1 MNYSENPVLQGVH
14 HVWLREVRHA
24 IKFETPCIL
33 GLTLSKVRVDKGSA
47 EQRQFCRFGPKIF
60 LWRRRREGTIW
71 WLFSSKGTETPLLV
85 FGGESFIVTPM
96 SLKIAIAQIN
106 ATVGDLAANASRI
119 LDFARRAQAQGA
131 DLLLTPEL
139 VLCGYP
145 PEDLLLRE
153 DFYAACEHELD
164 LLAAEL
170 PDISVLVG
178 HPETKNGCSFNAAT
192 LISNGVRV
200 ATYHKQRLPNYEV
213 FDEERYFESGDAP
226 CVVTIKGVRCG
237 INICADVW
245 EAGAAD
251 RARESGA
258 ELLLVLNASPYHIGK
273 QARRAEVVR
282 ERIAATGLPVIYA
295 NLVGGQDELV
305 FDGGSFALD
314 SNGDVR
320 CQLPKF
326 EEALVVVDI
335 EGGELQTGVIVEEKC
350 IEAEVYQALVLGV
363 RDYLGKNGFPGAIIG
378 LSGGIDSAL
387 TLCVAVDALGADKV
401 RAVMMPSP
409 YTAEISLADSREM
422 IRLLGVRY
430 DEIGIEPAM
439 RTFEAMLA
447 EEFAG
452 LPADTTEE
460 NLQARIRGMV
470 LMALSNK
477 TGSLV
482 LTTGNKSEMAVG
494 YCTLYGD
501 MAGGFA
507 VIKDIAKTLVYRL
520 SNWRNTV
527 SYAIPERIITR
538 PPSAELKPGQTDQD
552 SLPPYDVLDAIIEAY
567 MENDLSPREL
577 IAKGYAEADVRRVV
591 RLLRISEYK
600 RRPAPVGIRVTHRG
614 FGKDWRYPITNRYR
628 DPY

>member
-1 MNYSENPVLQGVH
+1 M
-14 HVWLREVRHA
+14 
-24 IKFETPCIL
+24 T
-33 GLTLSKVRVDKGSA
+33 
-47 EQRQFCRFGPKIF
+47 
-60 LWRRRREGTIW
+60 
-71 WLFSSKGTETPLLV
+71 
-85 FGGESFIVTPM
+85 
-96 SLKIAIAQIN
+96 LKIAIAQIN
-106 ATVGDLAANASRI
+106 ATVGDLAGNAARI
-119 LDFARRAQAQGA
+119 LDFSQRAKAQGA

-153 DFYAACEHELD
+153 DFYAACERELD
-164 LLAAEL
+164 LLASRLFGIA
-170 PDISVLVG
+170 VLVG
-178 HPETKNGCSFNAAT
+178 HPMVRNDCCFNAAT
-192 LISNGVRV
+192 LISDGQRI
-200 ATYHKQRLPNYEV
+200 ATYCKQRLPNYEV
-213 FDEERYFESGDAP
+213 FDEERYFESGDTP
-226 CVVTIKGVRCG
+226 CVVTIKGVCCG

-251 RARESGA
+251 QARDAGA
-258 ELLLVLNASPYHIGK
+258 EVLLVLNASPYHIGK
-273 QARRAEVVR
+273 QARRTEVLR
-282 ERIAATGLPVIYA
+282 ERVAATGLPVFYA

-314 SNGDVR
+314 SHGEIR
-320 CQLPKF
+320 CLLPKF
-326 EEALVVVDI
+326 EEALAVVDFVD
-335 EGGELQTGVIVEEKC
+335 GQPQAGEIAEERTV
-350 IEAEVYQALVLGV
+350 EAEVYQALVLGV

-430 DEIGIEPAM
+430 DEIAIEPAM
-439 RTFEAMLA
+439 NVFATML
-447 EEFAG
+447 EKEFAG

-507 VIKDIAKTLVYRL
+507 VIKDIAKTLVYRI
-520 SNWRNTV
+520 SRWRNTV
-527 SYAIPERIITR
+527 GYAIPERIITR
-538 PPSAELKPGQTDQD
+538 PPSAELKPGQVDQD
-552 SLPPYDVLDAIIEAY
+552 NLPPYEVLDAIVEAY
-567 MENDLSPREL
+567 MENDLSPRE
-577 IAKGYAEADVRRVV
+577 IIGKGYAEADVRRVV
-591 RLLRISEYK
+591 RLLKISEYK
-600 RRPAPVGIRVTHRG
+600 RRQAPVGIRVTQRG
-614 FGKDWRYPITNRYR
+614 FGKDWRYPITNHYR
-628 DPY
+628 DPF